1 LRKKIKYC
9 NKKSMQP
16 VKLCAFLVTIDLL
29 IKSEG
34 WELTNISTPI
44 IEFKNVGLSY
54 GDDEV
59 LKNIDLELEAGK
71 FYTLLGPSGSG
82 KTTILNLISGQLT
95 VTHGDILF
103 EGNIIN
109 DVPVEKRHMN
119 TVFQDYGLFP
129 NMTVFENVAFGPS
142 IKGMSKKDIKT
153 KVTEMLTLVKLNQY
167 ADREITELSGGQRQ
181 RVAIARALANDPEVL
196 LLDEPLSALDYKL
209 RKEMQYELREIQ
221 QRLGITFVFVT
232 HDQEEALA
240 MSDWIFVMNDGVIQ
254 QNGSPEDIYDEPIN
268 HFVADFIGESNIL
281 DGIMKTDYLVHF
293 TGKDF
298 ENVDAGMRPNERVEI
313 VLRPEDLDLTTIEN
327 GKLIVT
333 IADQSFRGDY
343 YEITAIDDDGNE
355 WQVQATN
362 KSKIDARVGLTFD
375 PEDIHI
381 MRFNESENDFDARLE
396 SYEGE
401 EDAEK

>member
-1 LRKKIKYC
+1 
-9 NKKSMQP
+9 M
-16 VKLCAFLVTIDLL
+16 KLHVFLVTMYLL
-29 IKSEG
+29 TKSED
-34 WELTNISTPI
+34 WALTNTSTPI
-44 IEFKNVGLSY
+44 IEFKNISLSY
-54 GDDEV
+54 DDNEV
-59 LKNIDLELEAGK
+59 LKNIDFELEAGK

-95 VTHGDILF
+95 ATQGNILF
-103 EGNIIN
+103 EGNVIN
-109 DVPVEKRHMN
+109 DVPVEKRNMN

-129 NMTVFENVAFGPS
+129 NMNVYDNVAFGPS
-142 IKGMSKKDIKT
+142 IKGMNKATIKT
-153 KVTEMLTLVKLNQY
+153 KVTEMLDLVKLSQF
-167 ADREITELSGGQRQ
+167 ADREINELSGGQRQ
-181 RVAIARALANDPEVL
+181 RVAIARALANDPEIL

-209 RKEMQYELREIQ
+209 RKDMQSELREIQ

-281 DGIMKTDYLVHF
+281 DGIMKADYLVHF
-293 TGKDF
+293 VGKDF
-298 ENVDAGMRPNERVEI
+298 ENVDAGMRPNERVEV
-313 VLRPEDLDLTTIEN
+313 VLRPEDLDLTTVDQA
-327 GKLIVT
+327 KLIVT
-333 IADQSFRGDY
+333 IEDQSFRGDY

-362 KSKIDARVGLTFD
+362 KATVGSRLGLTFD

-381 MRFNESENDFDARLE
+381 MRFNESEDDFDARLE
-396 SYEGE
+396 SYDD
-401 EDAEK
+401 DATE

>member
-1 LRKKIKYC
+1 MNLR
-9 NKKSMQP
+9 
-16 VKLCAFLVTIDLL
+16 AFLDTIVLL
-29 IKSEG
+29 TKSEG
-34 WELTNISTPI
+34 WELTNTSTPI

-54 GDDEV
+54 DDNQV
-59 LKNIDLELEAGK
+59 LKNIDLALEAGK

-95 VTHGDILF
+95 PTHGDILF
-103 EGNIIN
+103 EGKVIN

-129 NMTVFENVAFGPS
+129 NMDVFDNVAFGPS
-142 IKGMSKKDIKT
+142 IKGMSKADIKT
-153 KVTEMLTLVKLNQY
+153 KVMEMLDLVKLSAY
-167 ADREITELSGGQRQ
+167 ADREINELSGGQKQ

-209 RKEMQYELREIQ
+209 RKDMQYELREIQ

-240 MSDWIFVMNDGVIQ
+240 MSDWIYVMNDGVIQ

-281 DGIMKTDYLVHF
+281 DGVMKSDYLVHF

-298 ENVDAGMRPNERVEI
+298 ENVDAGMRPNEKVEVVI
-313 VLRPEDLDLTTIEN
+313 RPEDLDLTSVEN
-327 GKLIVT
+327 GKLVVT
-333 IADQSFRGDY
+333 IDDQSFRGDY

-362 KSKIDARVGLTFD
+362 KSTIGERVGLTFD

-381 MRFNESENDFDARLE
+381 MRFNESEDDFDARLE
-396 SYEGE
+396 SYEDDSDDGK
-401 EDAEK
+401 A

>member
-1 LRKKIKYC
+1 MNLR
-9 NKKSMQP
+9 
-16 VKLCAFLVTIDLL
+16 AFLDTIVLL
-29 IKSEG
+29 TKSEG
-34 WELTNISTPI
+34 WELTNTSTPI

-54 GDDEV
+54 DDDQV
-59 LKNIDLELEAGK
+59 LKNIDLALEAGK

-95 VTHGDILF
+95 PTHGDILF
-103 EGNIIN
+103 EGKVIN

-129 NMTVFENVAFGPS
+129 NMDVFDNVAFGPS
-142 IKGMSKKDIKT
+142 IKGMSKADIKT
-153 KVTEMLTLVKLNQY
+153 KVMEMLDLVKLSAY
-167 ADREITELSGGQRQ
+167 ADREINELSGGQKQ

-209 RKEMQYELREIQ
+209 RKDMQYELREIQ

-240 MSDWIFVMNDGVIQ
+240 MSDWIYVMNDGVIQ

-281 DGIMKTDYLVHF
+281 DGVMKADYLVHF

-298 ENVDAGMRPNERVEI
+298 ENVDAGMRPNEKVEVVI
-313 VLRPEDLDLTTIEN
+313 RPEDLDLTSVEN
-327 GKLIVT
+327 GKLVVT
-333 IADQSFRGDY
+333 IDDQSFRGDY

-362 KSKIDARVGLTFD
+362 KSTIGERVGLTFD

-381 MRFNESENDFDARLE
+381 MRFNESEDDFDARLE
-396 SYEGE
+396 SYEDDSDDGK
-401 EDAEK
+401 A

>member
-1 LRKKIKYC
+1 MNLR
-9 NKKSMQP
+9 
-16 VKLCAFLVTIDLL
+16 AFLDTIVLL
-29 IKSEG
+29 TKSEG
-34 WELTNISTPI
+34 WELTNTSTPI

-54 GDDEV
+54 DDNEV
-59 LKNIDLELEAGK
+59 LKNIDLALEAGK

-95 VTHGDILF
+95 PTHGEILF
-103 EGNIIN
+103 EGNVIN

-129 NMTVFENVAFGPS
+129 NMNVFDNVAFGPS
-142 IKGMSKKDIKT
+142 IKGMNKADIKT
-153 KVTEMLTLVKLNQY
+153 KVMEMLDLVKLSAY
-167 ADREITELSGGQRQ
+167 ADREINELSGGQKQ

-209 RKEMQYELREIQ
+209 RKDMQYELREIQ

-240 MSDWIFVMNDGVIQ
+240 MSDWIYVMNDGVIQ

-268 HFVADFIGESNIL
+268 HFVAVFIGESNIL
-281 DGIMKTDYLVHF
+281 DGVMKADYLVHF

-298 ENVDAGMRPNERVEI
+298 ENVDAGMRPNEKVEVVI
-313 VLRPEDLDLTTIEN
+313 RPEDLDLTSVEN
-327 GKLIVT
+327 GKLVVT
-333 IADQSFRGDY
+333 IDDQSFRGDY

-362 KSKIDARVGLTFD
+362 KSTIGERVGLTFD

-381 MRFNESENDFDARLE
+381 MRFNESEDDFDARLE
-396 SYEGE
+396 SYE
-401 EDAEK
+401 DDSDDVKA

>member
-1 LRKKIKYC
+1 MNLR
-9 NKKSMQP
+9 
-16 VKLCAFLVTIDLL
+16 AFLDTIVLL
-29 IKSEG
+29 TKSEG
-34 WELTNISTPI
+34 WELTNTSTPI

-54 GDDEV
+54 DDNQV
-59 LKNIDLELEAGK
+59 LKNIDLALEAGK

-95 VTHGDILF
+95 PTHGDILF
-103 EGNIIN
+103 EGKVIN

-129 NMTVFENVAFGPS
+129 NMDVFDNVAFGPS
-142 IKGMSKKDIKT
+142 IKGMSKADIKT
-153 KVTEMLTLVKLNQY
+153 KVMEMLDLVKLSAY
-167 ADREITELSGGQRQ
+167 ADREINELSGGQKQ

-209 RKEMQYELREIQ
+209 RKDMQYELREIQ

-240 MSDWIFVMNDGVIQ
+240 MSDWIYVMNDGVIQ
-254 QNGSPEDIYDEPIN
+254 QNGTPEDIYDEPIN

-281 DGIMKTDYLVHF
+281 EGVMKADYLVHF

-298 ENVDAGMRPNERVEI
+298 ENVDAGMRPNEKVEVVI
-313 VLRPEDLDLTTIEN
+313 RPEDLDLTSIEN
-327 GKLIVT
+327 GKLVVT
-333 IADQSFRGDY
+333 IDDQSFRGDY

-362 KSKIDARVGLTFD
+362 KSTIGERVGLTFD

-381 MRFNESENDFDARLE
+381 MRFNESEDDFDARLE
-396 SYEGE
+396 SYE
-401 EDAEK
+401 DDSDDVKA

>member
-1 LRKKIKYC
+1 
-9 NKKSMQP
+9 M
-16 VKLCAFLVTIDLL
+16 
-29 IKSEG
+29 
-34 WELTNISTPI
+34 TNTSTPI

-54 GDDEV
+54 DDNEV
-59 LKNIDLELEAGK
+59 LKNIDLALEAGK

-95 VTHGDILF
+95 PTRGDILF
-103 EGNIIN
+103 EGDVIN

-129 NMTVFENVAFGPS
+129 NMNVFDNVAFGPS
-142 IKGMSKKDIKT
+142 IKGMSKADIKN
-153 KVTEMLTLVKLNQY
+153 KVTEMLELVKLTAY
-167 ADREITELSGGQRQ
+167 ADREINELSGGQKQ

-240 MSDWIFVMNDGVIQ
+240 MSDWIYVMNDGVVQ

-281 DGIMKTDYLVHF
+281 DGVMKADYLVHF

-298 ENVDAGMRPNERVEI
+298 ENVDAGMRPNEQVEV
-313 VLRPEDLDLTTIEN
+313 VLRPEDLDLTSVEN
-327 GKLIVT
+327 GKLVVT
-333 IADQSFRGDY
+333 IDDQSFRGDY

-362 KSKIDARVGLTFD
+362 KSTIGERVGLTFD

-381 MRFNESENDFDARLE
+381 MRFNESEDDFDARLE
-396 SYEGE
+396 SYE
-401 EDAEK
+401 DDSDDVKA